1 MPIVPKRFE
10 MPVQAPEIRGHNFGE
25 VALGYDETLAV
36 SEAQRCLSCK
46 NQPCVSACPV
56 NVHIPDFIH
65 CVKEGRF
72 EDAYSVIWRSKFY
85 KHKKIKPA
93 RLYLFGVVDGNIT
106 VF

>member
-56 NVHIPDFIH
+56 NVHIPDFVR

-72 EDAYSVIWRSKFY
+72 EDAYSVISESSSL
-85 KHKKIKPA
+85 PA
-93 RLYLFGVVDGNIT
+93 VCGRVCPQETQCEPLHARR
-106 VF
+106 

>member
-56 NVHIPDFIH
+56 NVHIPDFVR
-65 CVKEGRF
+65 CVKEGRGCIF
-72 EDAYSVIWRSKFY
+72 GNFRVIVAARGLRQSLPAGDTVREPLYSR
-85 KHKKIKPA
+85 
-93 RLYLFGVVDGNIT
+93 R
-106 VF
+106 